1 MTLSADARSILEH
14 VAQATE
20 PVAMSS
26 FFHTIHPPTFD
37 RNAPEDDPEREEW
50 RERQFGLYGAS
61 IELHDAG
68 LVEIVHPAN
77 GERPDLVT
85 VTAAGRAALA

>member
-14 VAQATE
+14 VARASE
-20 PVAMSS
+20 PVAMSD
-26 FFHTIHPPTFD
+26 FFHTIHPPMFD
-37 RNAPEDDPEREEW
+37 NSVPEDDPEREAW
-50 RERQFGLYGAS
+50 RERQMSLYGAQ

-85 VTAAGRAALA
+85 ATEAGRAALA

>member
-1 MTLSADARSILEH
+1 M
-14 VAQATE
+14 
-20 PVAMSS
+20 
-26 FFHTIHPPTFD
+26 FD
-37 RNAPEDDPEREEW
+37 DSVPEDDPEREAW
-50 RERQFGLYGAS
+50 RERQMSLYGAQ

-85 VTAAGRAALA
+85 ATEAGRAALA

>member
-37 RNAPEDDPEREEW
+37 DSAPEDEPAREAW
-50 RERQFGLYGAS
+50 RERQIGLFGAMVELYEA
-61 IELHDAG
+61 DM
-68 LVEIVHPAN
+68 VKVVHPAN
-77 GERPDLVT
+77 GERPDLVVAT
-85 VTAAGRAALA
+85 DAGRSALA